1 MEFLEGRTLIPLYV
15 LTYLYKGLIKDNTLK
30 AYKYTKEILK
40 KKGREF
46 KKVLLLLDL
55 YILRTKKF
63 CSGLAEGDPL

>member
-1 MEFLEGRTLIPLYV
+1 M
-15 LTYLYKGLIKDNTLK
+15 
-30 AYKYTKEILK
+30 KETLK

-63 CSGLAEGDPL
+63 CSSLAEGDPL

>member
-15 LTYLYKGLIKDNTLK
+15 LTHLYKGLIKDNTLK
-30 AYKYTKEILK
+30 AHKYMKETLK

-55 YILRTKKF
+55 YILGTKKF
-63 CSGLAEGDPL
+63 CSSLAEGDPL